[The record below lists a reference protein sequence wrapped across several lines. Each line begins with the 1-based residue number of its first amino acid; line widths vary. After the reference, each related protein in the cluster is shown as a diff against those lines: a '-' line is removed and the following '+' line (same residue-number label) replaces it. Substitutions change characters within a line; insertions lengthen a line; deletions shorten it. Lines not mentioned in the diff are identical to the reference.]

1 MEFLQALKIL
11 DVTIVTFFAAESRL
25 AVDGGTVRDVTLT
38 EDAWVGLR
46 EVLGTLDGS
55 MPF

>member
-11 DVTIVTFFAAESRL
+11 DMTIVTFFVAESRL